1 MNKAYIF
8 FLIHCILSGLSAQI
22 EDHKILNDSIIQPL
36 EIQDSMMI
44 DSAGRL
50 LVSPDSIDVP
60 VEYSAEQRVQ
70 FDYANK
76 VIHLYKNAFIHYKS
90 MQIKADYIRIE
101 MNSNL
106 AIATPLTDST
116 GMKTGIPEFTEGEK
130 SFKAQKISYNFKTR
144 KGTIEQVITR
154 EGDLFVH
161 GEVTKFISAQA
172 TENQSDDIIYNQNA
186 IITSCNA
193 EHPHYGVYSNKQK
206 VIPNKLVIVGP
217 SNVRVAGVPTP
228 LWLPFGF
235 FPISKSA
242 RAGILFPKQ
251 YEYDDRGFGLAGI
264 GYYLPVSDHLDLKF
278 LVDVFFKGSFKVNV
292 LGNYKTRYK
301 YSGSFDLSLDNRI
314 QEIPN
319 TYITNVNR
327 PISIR
332 LRHNQE
338 AGAHPYRSFGG
349 SINIETNGFSKLVYS
364 DPNRALQN
372 ILTSNFN
379 YNYSFPNSPFTLAAS
394 MSHTQNNANH
404 SLSITLPDLSLQMRS
419 ISPFK
424 NKKRSVQAEKW
435 YDRINVSYNAQVRNT
450 INTTDTS
457 LFSSKTLDT
466 LQYGFRHRADV
477 NASFKFLKYF
487 NISPNISYN
496 EELSFFSQTRQLLNK
511 IVVDTI
517 NNKTYYGVQEIT
529 VRKDFNSFRTINTGA
544 SINTQIFGQILSS
557 KGWFRGIRHQITPS
571 VSFNFSPD
579 YHKSPFNYYRTVD
592 TDLRDSLNK
601 KSEYLIFAKSPFGTA
616 SVPNENFNIS
626 FSVSNRVELKYYS
639 KKDSTSPK
647 IPIIESFNFSGNYNV
662 FADSFKLSLINGS
675 GSQRLF
681 KGITTL
687 YYGLSID
694 PYGRDVV
701 NGLEVRSKSFAL
713 KNNKRLGYVNSA
725 FLNINSSMSFG
736 QLIGLFSEEILK
748 KRDANKP
755 ALQELFY
762 DFNINHII
770 NFRHQRLATG
780 KDTIVR
786 SLHNLTINGSIPLS
800 AKWKLNITNIS
811 FNFDN
816 QGLQYPSL
824 GLERDLHCW
833 VMRFDWSPQF
843 GYYSFFLGV
852 KPGSLEFIRLPSN
865 QSFSGSRR

>member
-1 MNKAYIF
+1 LNKAYIF
-8 FLIHCILSGLSAQI
+8 LIIHFLGTGLSGQVIDNNTL
-22 EDHKILNDSIIQPL
+22 
-36 EIQDSMMI
+36 I
-44 DSAGRL
+44 DSVIIPAENQDTLILDADGRL
-50 LVSPDSIDVP
+50 WISSDSIDVP
-60 VEYSAEQRVQ
+60 VDYSAEDKVQ

-76 VIHLYKNAFIHYKS
+76 LIHLYKNASIRYKT
-90 MQIKADYIRIE
+90 MHIKADYIRIE
-101 MNSNL
+101 MNSNV
-106 AIATPLTDST
+106 AIATPLLDSA
-116 GMKTGIPEFTEGEK
+116 GNKTGIPEFTEGLQ
-130 SFKAQKISYNFKTR
+130 SFKAQKIQYNFKTK
-144 KGTIEQVITR
+144 KGKIEQVITR
-154 EGDLFVH
+154 EGDLYVH
-161 GEVTKFISAQA
+161 GEVTKFISAQGK
-172 TENQSDDIIYNQNA
+172 EYQSDDIIYNKNA
-186 IITSCNA
+186 IITSCDA
-193 EHPHYGVYSNKQK
+193 EHPHYGVYSSKQK

-217 SNVRVAGVPTP
+217 SNVRVAGIPTP

-235 FPISKSA
+235 FPISKNA

-264 GYYLPVSDHLDLKF
+264 GYYLPVSDQLDFKF

-292 LGNYKTRYK
+292 NGNYKKRYK

-314 QEIPN
+314 QEVPN
-319 TYITNVNR
+319 TYFTNVNR

-379 YNYSFPNSPFTLAAS
+379 YSYSFPNSPFTLAAS

-424 NKKRSVQAEKW
+424 NKKRSVQSEKW

-457 LFSSKTLDT
+457 LFSSQTLDT

-477 NASFKFLKYF
+477 NASFKVLKYF

-496 EELSFFSQTRQLLNK
+496 EELSFFSQTRELLDT
-511 IVVDTI
+511 IVVDTV
-517 NNKTYYGVQEIT
+517 NNVTYYGIQEIRT
-529 VRKDFNSFRTINTGA
+529 RKDFNSFRTFNAGA

-557 KGWFRGIRHQITPS
+557 KGWFRGIRHQMTPS

-592 TDLRDSLNK
+592 TDLRDTVNVK
-601 KSEYLIFAKSPFGTA
+601 TEYLIFARSPFGIA

-626 FSVSNRVELKYYS
+626 FSLANRVEMKYYS
-639 KKDSTSPK
+639 KRDSSAKK
-647 IPIIESFNFSGNYNV
+647 IPILESFNFSGNYNV
-662 FADSFKLSLINGS
+662 FADSFNLSIINGS
-675 GSQRLF
+675 GSHRLF

-694 PYGRDVV
+694 PYGRNVV
-701 NGLEVRSKSFAL
+701 NGKEVRSKSFAL
-713 KNNKRLGYVNSA
+713 KNNNKLGYITSA
-725 FLNINSSMSFG
+725 FLNINSSMSVG

-748 KRDANKP
+748 KRDAAKP
-755 ALQELFY
+755 ALPELFY

-770 NFRHQRLATG
+770 NFRHIRLSSG
-780 KDTIVR
+780 KDTIFR
-786 SLHNLTINGSIPLS
+786 SIHNLTISGSIPLS
-800 AKWKLNITNIS
+800 PKWKLNITNIS
-811 FNFDN
+811 YNFDN
-816 QGLQYPSL
+816 NGLQYPSL

-833 VMRFDWSPQF
+833 VMKFDWSPQF